1 MTGVTVHL
9 VDGAYDEGPIVVQDT
24 VRVMQDD
31 TPESLAARVLETEHS
46 LYSEAVRLFAEG
58 RVTVEGRRV
67 HIEEGP

>member
-1 MTGVTVHL
+1 MTVHL
-9 VDGAYDEGPIVVQDT
+9 ADGAYDEGPIVVQDT
-24 VRVMQDD
+24 VRVIQDD

-67 HIEEGP
+67 RIQDEPCSA